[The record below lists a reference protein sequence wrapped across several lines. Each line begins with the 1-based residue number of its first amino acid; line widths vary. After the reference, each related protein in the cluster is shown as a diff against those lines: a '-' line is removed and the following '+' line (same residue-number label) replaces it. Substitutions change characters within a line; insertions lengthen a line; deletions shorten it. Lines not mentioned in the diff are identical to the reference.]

1 MDPVTVHPALL
12 AVLAGLALLAIGV
25 AIGVVIPRK
34 SQICLHR
41 SPRLTFM
48 PVRINAVLFG
58 LFMLAAF
65 IVATVVAI
73 DFLREGLRLLG
84 NEATAAEGVNQIML
98 AVIAQNALYVLLSGL
113 AGPLGEL
120 CKQSDDSR

>member
-1 MDPVTVHPALL
+1 MDPVTVHPAVLIGL
-12 AVLAGLALLAIGV
+12 AVSVLVGTGVGIGLL
-25 AIGVVIPRK
+25 IPRK
-34 SQICLHR
+34 SGSGLR
-41 SPRLTFM
+41 SSPRLTFM

-58 LFMLAAF
+58 LFMLTAF
-65 IVATVVAI
+65 IVATMVAV
-73 DFLREGLRLLG
+73 DFLREGLTLLG
-84 NEATAAEGVNQIML
+84 NPATQAEGVNQIML